1 MTFQPNFVKF
11 TNTDV
16 IGTEPLEGRFK
27 GNQNDGFT
35 YVRFADGSGGI
46 IKTMK
51 NWVGNKTGRLYPAE
65 ILAAQEYLASLV
77 GETMNAP
84 VRDCHFYGSGAKTVI
99 MPFIVG
105 QTGEEAG
112 QTELP
117 ENAQGTALKLFDYL
131 TANADRRPKNWIST
145 PDGRIVG
152 IDHALCNF
160 RPRVLK
166 PDFVSDLWNNGVS
179 PESLLILQPKLAN
192 LAIDFH
198 QIGMG
203 DKHETMMQNLSQL
216 IAAFQTLAKFA
227 TVVKSVVGADRIIVK
242 GDEPGHPFRGNQ
254 YEVGSSEI
262 HDWQK
267 ADGWQ
272 ETRAAAPK
280 VLDFIKQAID
290 QPPFTDTEIK
300 GVIGYVATSRSMNEY
315 LRTGKE
321 PIDNFTKAGI
331 EGVMSA
337 MDKSITKEPMTVF
350 RIMPKAELE
359 ATDVGRVV
367 ADKGFLSAS
376 LFQNRREPDEN
387 QVLIQINVPAG
398 THCIAPLADPKT
410 APSAYAE
417 EAEVLFPPSTGLRL
431 GGTNPN
437 GNMVFTIDQ
446 STKVTKGDLPGHKF
460 HGNQWTGGNAELA
473 KGAAEYAKSVGL
485 QRPDIDYSKVK
496 VNPSRALEIAKD
508 YVALPSVDEST
519 RAAYR
524 EFVKETHQQFEYL
537 TKTLGVKVEVVKE
550 DPYKDAAEMA
560 ADVHDNHHLA
570 VLSASS
576 TGGHPFVTNR
586 EIEEFRAVHD
596 AFGHAATG
604 RNFDRNGE
612 EAAWA
617 SHASMYGPLARQAM
631 TTATRGQNSVM
642 TQLGGGFPEQK
653 GALLPEKWSD
663 PSTVGMSDDV
673 VKSDGDIRPC
683 FAGGRAQY
691 DYQQSDVQKGD
702 LDGHQF
708 HGNQWVTVGGKF
720 NASGGKAKA
729 PKAAKAPKPRKPLIP
744 AAKPPKA
751 ARVAKPKP
759 PVAPKPKPVVPS
771 PPPAPQPQP
780 APKPEPKVEKPSAP
794 LAPAPKSASIGH
806 IAAKSEFPPATT
818 ALVKKLVSEY
828 TDKVV
833 FKKEDNPEQRRATL
847 QENLTNL
854 LLQPTEYLRQR
865 DIAVKNKSS
874 SPSSTAILQ
883 MLGYSE
889 KPTVLS
895 EKQFA
900 NTPGQV
906 LYSGLRNGASNI
918 MTKLSQMYYGDV
930 PRYGGGIYGA
940 AFYTSPD
947 KSTPAG
953 YANARDY
960 DTNGCIFRCKL
971 DNPANVWQSNQRN
984 PESPPASRPFMLD
997 SDLLSSET
1005 AAYIERSFI
1014 NEVHGQAHFSPEQ
1027 QKTLASIGKAFPNL
1041 EDAFSSWDIYSSLP
1055 ALSGFDA
1062 YHDHTNNYTMVLNRS
1077 SMILPENTTVSV
1089 NMQESYFGEGGA
1101 LPNPIDGNRDG
1112 LKDVPVPLPDKVE
1125 KGDLVGHL
1133 FHGNQ
1138 YTSGI
1143 QVATFLASALYRR
1156 AAKNEPGITKE
1167 IAETATEVG
1176 AQRIKPDKV
1185 LKSADSLARKIT
1197 LDARDFVGP
1206 KSEAEQQASLT
1217 VKDSIRY
1224 TLALDEKKFSDG
1236 VKSALAD
1243 LRKEGYETIA
1253 IRNYFN
1259 TDPHNSYKGIN
1270 GLFRDPIKNQM
1281 FEVQFHTPESAAMA
1295 TKTHG
1300 IYKRIR
1306 DLNPKDPAYI
1316 KGQAK
1321 MVKMWAKVSIPAGVE
1336 DIGTR
1341 SIKASAWTYY
1351 EYSTTE
1357 GKPFAYYRYDG
1368 TDAEAYV
1375 EGQWIPASAFLENWI
1390 EGNPLLTELDGPPEE
1405 AISKGDV
1412 PGHQFHGNQWLT
1424 VGGGFNTRGGK
1435 PSSAAKAPA
1444 KAPKAPK
1451 VKAPKV
1457 PRVPKAPKPVA
1468 SPPEPKPEPKPKPEP
1483 TPPKAETPA
1492 PEPEFKSELS
1502 PKETAEIR
1510 QYVENAS
1517 KDIPIS
1523 GQLGDKSQDDA
1534 RRALFA
1540 KNLTMVLCNPGEY
1553 NKQFKIAKEQRSN
1566 DPANA
1571 AILQMLGY
1579 GAKPK
1584 VVSEEEFAKVPTPC
1598 LFSGIKT
1605 GSTSVETKMSQLYY
1619 GKVPRYGGG
1628 FYGAA
1633 FYTSPE
1639 KYTPVQYTRSGRGGQ
1654 SCIFRAKLESTS
1666 NTWTYDGLAYERP
1679 KGISLLPLM
1688 KQGITPDQASAYGKI
1703 DAVMTDYS
1711 MRMSVVPALA
1721 GFDALTASQAG
1732 TNNDDYTMLLNR
1744 GALVLPKN
1752 ITVGNDIAFFEHTF
1766 DEKGARGKG
1775 LTDVPVEP
1783 YEKSVQK
1790 GDVDGHPFHGNQWTG
1805 GEGGSEISQAE
1816 SKPGD
1821 NVSVYLNSRKVAEAV
1836 EKGLTGTK
1844 WDMTVRGDC
1853 KAAIAKDIASR
1864 LGTKFDEQLIGKW
1877 FFGPPEIRHNS
1888 MYELQDG
1895 QARYVNLYEAGSN
1908 QWDKLGPRTSE
1919 YDEDGEPIGKPTGEY
1934 VRGDDPRVI
1943 TALREEGVSQLISE
1957 WANTSNDTSPL
1968 SLAMQ
1973 QSATKEFGLAGHF
1986 DWNYDAAARET
1997 LLVPTNSENSTVKDL
2012 AEKTKAE
2019 VDKLVS
2025 EKGDFYRAFL
2035 RAQYNATQD
2044 YFKAAGIKEVSVY
2057 RGMEFSNGTKPDWA
2071 KVQIGGS
2078 TEIPLRPL
2086 SSFAYSLG
2094 EAEQFGHTIISGT
2107 VPVERVLS
2115 CARTGVGCL
2124 NEDEIVVMAGPGK
2137 WQVGGHRDFSKADL
2151 SGVHIKD
2158 IASTPDFSGANLEG
2172 ATFESVLPEARFYN
2186 ANLKNADFSPS
2197 NGKGVVFSS
2206 WFGTTFRGANLTGA
2220 NFQNTHFDYTDFR
2233 GANLSGAKLDGAIF
2247 NRTESDENTVLPKGY
2262 SIVNGEL
2269 VKQ

>member
-1 MTFQPNFVKF
+1 VTFQPNFVKF

-27 GNQNDGFT
+27 GNQNDGFI

-51 NWVGNKTGRLYPAE
+51 DWVGNKTGRLYPAE

-216 IAAFQTLAKFA
+216 IAAFQTLANFA
-227 TVVKSVVGADRIIVK
+227 TVVKSAVGADQIIVK
-242 GDEPGHPFRGNQ
+242 GDEPGHPFR
-254 YEVGSSEI
+254 
-262 HDWQK
+262 
-267 ADGWQ
+267 
-272 ETRAAAPK
+272 
-280 VLDFIKQAID
+280 
-290 QPPFTDTEIK
+290 
-300 GVIGYVATSRSMNEY
+300 
-315 LRTGKE
+315 
-321 PIDNFTKAGI
+321 
-331 EGVMSA
+331 
-337 MDKSITKEPMTVF
+337 
-350 RIMPKAELE
+350 
-359 ATDVGRVV
+359 
-367 ADKGFLSAS
+367 
-376 LFQNRREPDEN
+376 
-387 QVLIQINVPAG
+387 
-398 THCIAPLADPKT
+398 
-410 APSAYAE
+410 
-417 EAEVLFPPSTGLRL
+417 
-431 GGTNPN
+431 
-437 GNMVFTIDQ
+437 
-446 STKVTKGDLPGHKF
+446 
-460 HGNQWTGGNAELA
+460 GNQWTGGNAELA

-702 LDGHQF
+702 VDGHQF

-720 NASGGKAKA
+720 NASSGKAKA

-794 LAPAPKSASIGH
+794 VAPAPKLASIGH

-818 ALVKKLVSEY
+818 ALIKKLVSEC

-833 FKKEDNPEQRRATL
+833 FKQADNPEQRRATL

-854 LLQPTEYLRQR
+854 LLQPSEYLRQR
-865 DIAVKNKSS
+865 DIAIKNKSTD
-874 SPSSTAILQ
+874 PSSAAVLQ

-895 EKQFA
+895 EKQFS

-906 LYSGLRNGASNI
+906 LYSGLRDGNSGV
-918 MTKLSQMYYGDV
+918 MPKLSQLYYGDV
-930 PRYGGGIYGA
+930 PRYGGGLYGA
-940 AFYTSPD
+940 AFYTSPS
-947 KSTPAG
+947 KMTPAS
-953 YANARDY
+953 YAFSSRQD
-960 DTNGCIFRCKL
+960 GCIFRCKL
-971 DNPANVWQSNQRN
+971 DNPANVWQSDYTQMDT
-984 PESPPASRPFMLD
+984 PQAQKPFLPN
-997 SDLLSSET
+997 SKLLSSVT
-1005 AAYIERSFI
+1005 VASIEKSFM
-1014 NEVHGQAHFSPEQ
+1014 NEVSGQVLSPQ
-1027 QKTLASIGKAFPNL
+1027 QNKTLLSVSRAFTKVN
-1041 EDAFSSWDIYSSLP
+1041 EAFNGAEIHSTLP
-1055 ALSGFDA
+1055 ALAGFDA
-1062 YHDHTNNYTMVLNRS
+1062 YHDKMENYTMVLNRS
-1077 SMILPENTTVSV
+1077 SMILPENTTVAV
-1089 NMQESYFGEGGA
+1089 NMQATYFGEGGA
-1101 LPNPIDGNRDG
+1101 LPNPIAGNRDG
-1112 LKDVPVPLPDKVE
+1112 LMDVPVPLPDKVE

-1185 LKSADSLARKIT
+1185 LKSADSLARKIA

-1236 VKSALAD
+1236 VKSALTD

-1300 IYKRIR
+1300 IYERIR

-1451 VKAPKV
+1451 VKAPKA

-1468 SPPEPKPEPKPKPEP
+1468 SPPEPKPEPKPEPEP

-1566 DPANA
+1566 DPMNA

-1579 GAKPK
+1579 GAKPR

-1605 GSTSVETKMSQLYY
+1605 GLTPVETKMSQLYY

-1721 GFDALTASQAG
+1721 GFDALTATQVG
-1732 TNNDDYTMLLNR
+1732 NNNDDYTMLLNR

-1790 GDVDGHPFHGNQWTG
+1790 GDVEGHPFHGNQWTG
-1805 GEGGSEISQAE
+1805 GEGGGEISQAE

-1836 EKGLTGTK
+1836 EKGLTGPK
-1844 WDMTVRGDC
+1844 WYMTVRGDC

-1908 QWDKLGPRTSE
+1908 QWDKLGPRTNE

-1943 TALREEGVSQLISE
+1943 TALREEGVSQLVSE

-1973 QSATKEFGLAGHF
+1973 QSAAKEFGLAGHF
-1986 DWNYDAAARET
+1986 DWDYKEAARQFLGYSSGGKLDSAQQDQITKIATET
-1997 LLVPTNSENSTVKDL
+1997 Q
-2012 AEKTKAE
+2012 AQ

-2025 EKGDFYRAFL
+2025 ENGDFYKAFL

-2057 RGMEFSNGTKPDWA
+2057 RGMTFHSQSSPPDWT
-2071 KVQIGGS
+2071 KGFKTNSEV
-2078 TEIPLRPL
+2078 PLRPL
-2086 SSFAYSLG
+2086 SSFAYSAIEASRFG
-2094 EAEQFGHTIISGT
+2094 EVMISGT

-2137 WQVGGHRDFSKADL
+2137 WQVNGQNDFRNADL
-2151 SGVHIKD
+2151 QGATIKD
-2158 IASTPDFSGANLEG
+2158 IAEYSNFSGANLQG
-2172 ATFESVLPEARFYN
+2172 AKFETPLQN
-2186 ANLKNADFSPS
+2186 ANFSGANLTNADFSTDRTPFLNGNGS
-2197 NGKGVVFSS
+2197 NGNLNHVWYGANFSN
-2206 WFGTTFRGANLTGA
+2206 ANLTGA
-2220 NFQNTHFDYTDFR
+2220 NLSGSFFSASDFIKANFSGCNLSKAEIGNSR
-2233 GANLSGAKLDGAIF
+2233 LSEANLEGANLEDVNFRDVSLKGANLANANLSGAEFAAVQ
-2247 NRTESDENTVLPKGY
+2247 SDKDTVLPSGY
-2262 SIVNGEL
+2262 EFSQYGIRQVSRNA
-2269 VKQ
+2269 

>member
-702 LDGHQF
+702 LD
-708 HGNQWVTVGGKF
+708 
-720 NASGGKAKA
+720 
-729 PKAAKAPKPRKPLIP
+729 
-744 AAKPPKA
+744 
-751 ARVAKPKP
+751 
-759 PVAPKPKPVVPS
+759 
-771 PPPAPQPQP
+771 
-780 APKPEPKVEKPSAP
+780 
-794 LAPAPKSASIGH
+794 
-806 IAAKSEFPPATT
+806 
-818 ALVKKLVSEY
+818 
-828 TDKVV
+828 
-833 FKKEDNPEQRRATL
+833 
-847 QENLTNL
+847 
-854 LLQPTEYLRQR
+854 
-865 DIAVKNKSS
+865 
-874 SPSSTAILQ
+874 
-883 MLGYSE
+883 
-889 KPTVLS
+889 
-895 EKQFA
+895 
-900 NTPGQV
+900 
-906 LYSGLRNGASNI
+906 
-918 MTKLSQMYYGDV
+918 
-930 PRYGGGIYGA
+930 
-940 AFYTSPD
+940 
-947 KSTPAG
+947 
-953 YANARDY
+953 
-960 DTNGCIFRCKL
+960 
-971 DNPANVWQSNQRN
+971 
-984 PESPPASRPFMLD
+984 
-997 SDLLSSET
+997 
-1005 AAYIERSFI
+1005 
-1014 NEVHGQAHFSPEQ
+1014 
-1027 QKTLASIGKAFPNL
+1027 
-1041 EDAFSSWDIYSSLP
+1041 
-1055 ALSGFDA
+1055 
-1062 YHDHTNNYTMVLNRS
+1062 
-1077 SMILPENTTVSV
+1077 
-1089 NMQESYFGEGGA
+1089 
-1101 LPNPIDGNRDG
+1101 
-1112 LKDVPVPLPDKVE
+1112 
-1125 KGDLVGHL
+1125 GHL

-2124 NEDEIVVMAGPGK
+2124 NEDEIAVMAGPGK

>member
-51 NWVGNKTGRLYPAE
+51 DWVGNKTGRLYPAE

-84 VRDCHFYGSGAKTVI
+84 VRDCHLYGSGAKTVI

-131 TANADRRPKNWIST
+131 AANADRRPKNWIST

-179 PESLLILQPKLAN
+179 LESLLILQPKLAN

-227 TVVKSVVGADRIIVK
+227 TVVKSVVGADRIVVK
-242 GDEPGHPFRGNQ
+242 GDEPGHPFR
-254 YEVGSSEI
+254 
-262 HDWQK
+262 
-267 ADGWQ
+267 
-272 ETRAAAPK
+272 
-280 VLDFIKQAID
+280 
-290 QPPFTDTEIK
+290 
-300 GVIGYVATSRSMNEY
+300 
-315 LRTGKE
+315 
-321 PIDNFTKAGI
+321 
-331 EGVMSA
+331 
-337 MDKSITKEPMTVF
+337 
-350 RIMPKAELE
+350 
-359 ATDVGRVV
+359 
-367 ADKGFLSAS
+367 
-376 LFQNRREPDEN
+376 
-387 QVLIQINVPAG
+387 
-398 THCIAPLADPKT
+398 
-410 APSAYAE
+410 
-417 EAEVLFPPSTGLRL
+417 
-431 GGTNPN
+431 
-437 GNMVFTIDQ
+437 
-446 STKVTKGDLPGHKF
+446 
-460 HGNQWTGGNAELA
+460 GNQWTGGNAELA

-663 PSTVGMSDDV
+663 PSTAGMSDDV

-702 LDGHQF
+702 VDGHQF

-751 ARVAKPKP
+751 AQVAKPKP
-759 PVAPKPKPVVPS
+759 VAPS

-818 ALVKKLVSEY
+818 ALIKKLVSEY

-874 SPSSTAILQ
+874 DPSSTAILQ

-889 KPTVLS
+889 RPTVLS

-906 LYSGLRNGASNI
+906 LYSGLTDGSSGI

-930 PRYGGGIYGA
+930 PRYGGGVYGA
-940 AFYTSPD
+940 AFYTSPG
-947 KSTPAG
+947 KLTPAG
-953 YANARDY
+953 YANY
-960 DTNGCIFRCKL
+960 KGTNGCIFRCKL
-971 DNPANVWQSNQRN
+971 DNPANVWQSDYHQKDRPSNQQPYLHN
-984 PESPPASRPFMLD
+984 
-997 SDLLSSET
+997 SDLLSNET

-1014 NEVHGQAHFSPEQ
+1014 NEIPGEAHFSPEQ
-1027 QKTLASIGKAFPNL
+1027 QKTLASIGEAFPNL
-1041 EDAFSSWDIYSSLP
+1041 EDAFGGYEIYSTLP
-1055 ALSGFDA
+1055 ALAGFDA
-1062 YHDHTNNYTMVLNRS
+1062 YHDTTNNYTMVLNRS

-1089 NMQESYFGEGGA
+1089 NMKESYFGEGGA
-1101 LPNPIDGNRDG
+1101 LPNPIAENQDG

-1138 YTSGI
+1138 YTNGI
-1143 QVATFLASALYRR
+1143 QVATFLASALHRR

-1185 LKSADSLARKIT
+1185 LKSADSLARKIA

-1206 KSEAEQQASLT
+1206 KSEAEQQASLA

-1300 IYKRIR
+1300 IYERIR

-1451 VKAPKV
+1451 AKAPKA

-1468 SPPEPKPEPKPKPEP
+1468 SPPEPKPEPKPEPEP

-1492 PEPEFKSELS
+1492 PELEFKSELS

-1553 NKQFKIAKEQRSN
+1553 NRQFKIAKEQRSN
-1566 DPANA
+1566 DPMNA

-1579 GAKPK
+1579 GAKPR

-1605 GSTSVETKMSQLYY
+1605 GSTSVGTKMSQLYY

-1639 KYTPVQYTRSGRGGQ
+1639 KYTPVGYTRIGRGGD

-1679 KGISLLPLM
+1679 EGISLLPLM

-1711 MRMSVVPALA
+1711 MRMSAVPALA
-1721 GFDALTASQAG
+1721 GFDALTVPQVG
-1732 TNNDDYTMLLNR
+1732 IKNDDYTMLLNR

-1752 ITVGNDIAFFEHTF
+1752 ITIGSDKSFNEFNF
-1766 DEKGARGKG
+1766 DEKGAVGNE
-1775 LTDVPVEP
+1775 LTNVPVQP
-1783 YEKSVQK
+1783 YEKPVQK
-1790 GDVDGHPFHGNQWTG
+1790 GDVEGHPFHGNQWTG

-1836 EKGLTGTK
+1836 EKGLTGPK
-1844 WDMTVRGDC
+1844 WDMKVRGDC

-1864 LGTKFDEQLIGKW
+1864 LGPEWDEALGSRQ
-1877 FFGPPEIRHNS
+1877 PEERAAAVS
-1888 MYELQDG
+1888 
-1895 QARYVNLYEAGSN
+1895 
-1908 QWDKLGPRTSE
+1908 KL
-1919 YDEDGEPIGKPTGEY
+1919 
-1934 VRGDDPRVI
+1934 V
-1943 TALREEGVSQLISE
+1943 SE

-1973 QSATKEFGLAGHF
+1973 QLAAKEFGLAGHF
-1986 DWNYDAAARET
+1986 DWDYKEAARQF
-1997 LLVPTNSENSTVKDL
+1997 LGYSSRGKLDSAQQDQITNL
-2012 AEKTKAE
+2012 ATATQAQ

-2025 EKGDFYRAFL
+2025 ENGDFYKAFL

-2057 RGMEFSNGTKPDWA
+2057 RGMTFRSQSSPPDWT
-2071 KVQIGGS
+2071 KGFKTNSEV
-2078 TEIPLRPL
+2078 PLRPL
-2086 SSFAYSLG
+2086 SSFAYSATEASHFG
-2094 EAEQFGHTIISGT
+2094 EVMISGT

-2124 NEDEIVVMAGPGK
+2124 DEDEIVVMAGPGK
-2137 WQVGGHRDFSKADL
+2137 WQVNGQNDFRNADL
-2151 SGVHIKD
+2151 QGAKIKD
-2158 IASTPDFSGANLEG
+2158 IAEYANFSGANLQG
-2172 ATFESVLPEARFYN
+2172 AKFETPSQN
-2186 ANLKNADFSPS
+2186 ANFSGANLTNADFSTDRTPFLNGNGS
-2197 NGKGVVFSS
+2197 NGNLNHVWYGANFSN
-2206 WFGTTFRGANLTGA
+2206 ANLTGA
-2220 NFQNTHFDYTDFR
+2220 NLSGSFFSASDFIKANFSGCNLSKAEIGNSR
-2233 GANLSGAKLDGAIF
+2233 LSEANLEGANLEDVNFRDVSLKGANLANANLSGAEFAAVQ
-2247 NRTESDENTVLPKGY
+2247 SDKDTVLPSGY
-2262 SIVNGEL
+2262 EFSQYGIRQVSRNA
-2269 VKQ
+2269 